1 MHSQEGD
8 HRISR
13 VKENTSVVVLHTYYQ
28 AGETFDRLVWLG
40 AWNIKG
46 KYVVRQDIV
55 SLSKGRVGVGKKR
68 AERDRRA
75 SKW

>member
-1 MHSQEGD
+1 MLKQYGPLGD
-8 HRISR
+8 NDPH
-13 VKENTSVVVLHTYYQ
+13 KPVVATTWSLS
-28 AGETFDRLVWLG
+28 F
-40 AWNIKG
+40 
-46 KYVVRQDIV
+46 DIV